1 MTGLLFLTAALL
13 DHKRLHLALTTLRD
27 WQFDSGSSNFHLV
40 RSRNAYEVEA
50 DPLPPTLVPL
60 PQNFE
65 NAWTNATIPNLE
77 SYMLEITRGLGET
90 TNAGTPTAQ
99 FIVIDE
105 EGLRNG
111 TVVLLERHVD
121 DDVDDEDDI
130 VLTDKLDKVRLPWEK
145 VHSMFVNLDLA
156 NMDFR
161 DFTDWQEGDAEGWF
175 EYVDF
180 GDDLPEKER
189 EELEREIERLRGEGL
204 VD

>member
-1 MTGLLFLTAALL
+1 MPTKSKQTQYHPLSFPCRRT
-13 DHKRLHLALTTLRD
+13 
-27 WQFDSGSSNFHLV
+27 
-40 RSRNAYEVEA
+40 SRT
-50 DPLPPTLVPL
+50 PG
-60 PQNFE
+60 
-65 NAWTNATIPNLE
+65 TNATIPNLE

-130 VLTDKLDKVRLPWEK
+130 VLTDKFDKVRLPWKK
-145 VHSMFVNLDLA
+145 VHSIFVNLDLA

-189 EELEREIERLRGEGL
+189 EEREREREIERLRGEGL